1 MKNFSY
7 NPEPQEISVEEILL
21 SRKKRLRKQ
30 QLIFGCIFAAV
41 VLMLVIYVV
50 RRVVYTYYDGY
61 IKLDQNNM
69 RAVDDLFVL
78 HIYKQVGDQIQ
89 AGDTLYSYVLMDNLM
104 EHQNVIS
111 VPGMVSDYHKMQVQ
125 AELAA
130 AEIPVLQV
138 RLQELDKRL
147 KNEENDVYYGVTD
160 NTQKLML
167 QAERKEV
174 EERLKEQYRK
184 IAIYRRMAS
193 KASKDLLQSGYGT
206 NFLPNAPG
214 GNNVSQYLV
223 KYACA
228 PKDAVVTD
236 IKVAEETVVFHK
248 EGIIDLQHD
257 DYAACNLG
265 VIAYIPS
272 NKVKYINKKG
282 NVEVVVN
289 DDITL
294 KAKLSLLG
302 MRVDEIPKHLVSNF
316 SHDIDAVIAYFTF
329 LPGQQVPF
337 WVLTD
342 NLPVRVRTNNFQA
355 EDEEFASRI
364 LEIKEN
370 NLVVPADTSS
380 YQKGGK
386 Q

>member
-1 MKNFSY
+1 
-7 NPEPQEISVEEILL
+7 
-21 SRKKRLRKQ
+21 
-30 QLIFGCIFAAV
+30 
-41 VLMLVIYVV
+41 
-50 RRVVYTYYDGY
+50 
-61 IKLDQNNM
+61 
-69 RAVDDLFVL
+69 
-78 HIYKQVGDQIQ
+78 
-89 AGDTLYSYVLMDNLM
+89 
-104 EHQNVIS
+104 
-111 VPGMVSDYHKMQVQ
+111 
-125 AELAA
+125 
-130 AEIPVLQV
+130 
-138 RLQELDKRL
+138 
-147 KNEENDVYYGVTD
+147 
-160 NTQKLML
+160 ML

-184 IAIYRRMAS
+184 IAIYRRMAA

-206 NFLPNAPG
+206 DFLPNAPG

-282 NVEVVVN
+282 NVEIIVN

-294 KAKLSLLG
+294 KARLSLLG
-302 MRVDEIPKHLVSNF
+302 MRVEEIPKHLVSNF
-316 SHDIDAVIAYFTF
+316 AHDIDAVIAYFTF

-364 LEIKEN
+364 LEIREN
-370 NLVVPADTSS
+370 NQVVPSDSI
-380 YQKGGK
+380 YQEGGNNL
-386 Q
+386 